1 MIDLDRIQAVFFDL
15 DGTIIDTDDLY
26 VHRLARTLH
35 PLRWMF
41 PEEDPT
47 RFARC
52 AVLLAE
58 TPANNIVIMAD
69 RLGLDEIAAPL
80 LDQRRRRKAARG
92 KGDHVVI
99 NGVLQALDQVQQECP
114 IALITAREEHST
126 RAIIEHLDLD
136 TYFQVVATSRTCRR
150 SKPHPAPLLWAAE
163 QVQVEPS
170 ACVMVGDTTVDIRT
184 GVAAG
189 AQTIGVLC
197 GFGERR
203 ELEHAG
209 ADLIL
214 DTTADVGAV
223 LLGNR

>member
-1 MIDLDRIQAVFFDL
+1 MIDLKRIQAVFFDL
-15 DGTIIDTDDLY
+15 DGTIVDTDDLY
-26 VHRLARTLH
+26 VHRLARLLH
-35 PLRWMF
+35 PMRWIF
-41 PEEDPT
+41 PEDDPT
-47 RFARC
+47 RFARR

-58 TPANNIVIMAD
+58 TPANNIVILAD

-80 LDQRRRRKAARG
+80 LDRRRRRKAIRG

-99 NGVLQALDQVQQECP
+99 NGVAQALDLVQREYP

-126 RAIIEHLDLD
+126 RAILEHLDLD
-136 TYFQVVATSRTCRR
+136 SRFQVVATSRTCRR
-150 SKPHPAPLLWAAE
+150 SKPHPDPLLWAADQI
-163 QVQVEPS
+163 QVDPS
-170 ACVMVGDTTVDIRT
+170 ACVMIGDTTVDIRT

-197 GFGERR
+197 GFGERQ
-203 ELEHAG
+203 ELERAG

-223 LLGNR
+223 LPGNR